1 MGVMRVLLI
10 MLGIL
15 AVIALVVAIPSLRII
30 PHSLHSNSVK
40 PNSSVDNSSS
50 VGMVVNT
57 NGSSRIINGASP
69 SIVIY
74 NATGLNCTEVI
85 IQTPR
90 GPVAV
95 GLQCLSIL
103 QQVCLPPWWRPGMPP
118 VYCPMSESG

>member
-1 MGVMRVLLI
+1 MRVLLI

-15 AVIALVVAIPSLRII
+15 VVIALAVAILNLHIII
-30 PHSLHSNSVK
+30 PHSSHANSIRL
-40 PNSSVDNSSS
+40 NASVNNSSS
-50 VGMVVNT
+50 VGVAVNV
-57 NGSSRIINGASP
+57 NGSSARIGSGASP

-74 NATGLNCTEVI
+74 NVTGLNCTEVI

-95 GLQCLSIL
+95 GLQCLPIL
-103 QQVCLPPWWRPGMPP
+103 QQVCPPPWWRPGMPP